1 MKMSTHI
8 NAYEQHKVAIGIGIL
23 ILLFII
29 GFIALSATGYFSE
42 KTTID
47 AGKKIAPTAV
57 IIAGSGTTVAEND
70 TNGTGSE
77 VKNVVVTNEPVK
89 KYNSID
95 DINPYE
101 LKHKDLIEFKAIPH
115 VDKYNTLSFIE
126 SSKIKKRYV
135 DEKQAKEIREKCHGP
150 LYLEECFFTAIYE
163 GYELYNGRLFYIEL
177 SDIKLKA

>member
-1 MKMSTHI
+1 MSTHI

-42 KTTID
+42 KT
-47 AGKKIAPTAV
+47 
-57 IIAGSGTTVAEND
+57 
-70 TNGTGSE
+70 
-77 VKNVVVTNEPVK
+77 TNEPVK

>member
-8 NAYEQHKVAIGIGIL
+8 NASEQHKVAIGIGIL

-42 KTTID
+42 KT
-47 AGKKIAPTAV
+47 
-57 IIAGSGTTVAEND
+57 
-70 TNGTGSE
+70 
-77 VKNVVVTNEPVK
+77 TNEPVK

>member
-42 KTTID
+42 KT
-47 AGKKIAPTAV
+47 
-57 IIAGSGTTVAEND
+57 
-70 TNGTGSE
+70 
-77 VKNVVVTNEPVK
+77 TNEPVK